1 MQSNEVQTSRV
12 RRTVNDL
19 VMAEMFLVQ
28 ATIESAAAI
37 GDGLN
42 ELGKQISHNND
53 NEVPARNAQQRQLTN
68 IAKLLGLS
76 TLEAVYVSWILGSG
90 RRIGR
95 LPPADRTRHPRQVHR
110 LQP

>member
-1 MQSNEVQTSRV
+1 MQSNEVQTGRV

-42 ELGKQISHNND
+42 ELGKQISNNNVSESSPWD
-53 NEVPARNAQQRQLTN
+53 SISGVLQRT
-68 IAKLLGLS
+68 AD
-76 TLEAVYVSWILGSG
+76 EAIEPYT
-90 RRIGR
+90 
-95 LPPADRTRHPRQVHR
+95 TRFKYLREM
-110 LQP
+110 LNSDS